1 MHVHAPTLPQG
12 MDSDPRMNPP
22 RPIFIIGAPRSG
34 TSITTWALG
43 QHPNIQPM
51 PETAW
56 IASLGVGAFLSH
68 AKGSERGRFSHLSN
82 VEFPLAPFMARIGEA
97 VDAIVHDVFDE
108 RRRIFYGEAVRDPSW
123 SLPER
128 VAHSPMHIQRSGNDP
143 KRRWID
149 GTPMNTFYLWA
160 LSEMFPDARFIHN
173 LRRPDEVATSLEGF
187 DRVGARALALRQ
199 GLKTWMAHTEN
210 AWYGERAFGRERAY
224 RLDFHRLAS
233 EPETLF
239 REICA
244 FLGEE
249 FSPDCLLP
257 LREKLNSSE
266 VDDRRE
272 RNLERLRRS
281 PSFRRAEELYRMVSD
296 HPVEAP
302 DQDALEILRQR
313 FLDYCRDRALV

>member
-1 MHVHAPTLPQG
+1 

-108 RRRIFYGEAVRDPSW
+108 RRRIFYGEAVRDTSW

>member
-1 MHVHAPTLPQG
+1 

-239 REICA
+239 REICT